1 MTMIRT
7 RWAAIGA
14 AVAVTI
20 GGGGFFVANAAD
32 TSNDALYHPVTP
44 VRVMDTRVGGTAVTG
59 TVKLKV
65 EGTIA
70 TYNANG
76 STTQVEVVPS
86 SASAVAINL
95 TVTAGQKN
103 GDYGYVT
110 AFPCTATTDA
120 VPTASS
126 LNFSNSVDIANALN
140 VSTSSTGE
148 LCLYVYGT
156 AHLIV
161 DVAGYFDD
169 SRIDAIEADYLDNDA
184 SITMSYMG
192 NMLLP
197 TALSGTD
204 CSTGTCADIPGIV
217 TFGANSALVQ
227 DAAGIFIMPLQ
238 APYQISTLALGGRYR
253 LSTFSV
259 CLPSGAFT
267 NGGYISSVLI
277 YDEDEELY
285 TSGGLTTASWTA
297 GQCKSFTL
305 SGTALP
311 TFGSQHYQLELIVA
325 DSDSPLNPN
334 GDVRIGSVSATY
346 SPCTCSLALFPIPIF
361 PLFP

>member
-1 MTMIRT
+1 MSGGNMTMIRT

-20 GGGGFFVANAAD
+20 GGGGFFVANAAE
-32 TSNDALYHPVTP
+32 TSDDALYHPVTP

-161 DVAGYFDD
+161 DVAGYFDE
-169 SRIDAIEADYLDNDA
+169 SRIAAIAADYLDNDA
-184 SITMSYMG
+184 DITMSY
-192 NMLLP
+192 
-197 TALSGTD
+197 S
-204 CSTGTCADIPGIV
+204 
-217 TFGANSALVQ
+217 ANSSLKIYPSGFIIPDPRYVYLDDVVGELVIPI
-227 DAAGIFIMPLQ
+227 DY
-238 APYQISTLALGGRYR
+238 PYQISTSGNFGRYR
-253 LSTFSV
+253 LSSFKV
-259 CLPSGAFT
+259 CLPPSAFI
-267 NGGYISSVLI
+267 NGGNISNAGI
-277 YDEDEELY
+277 YDGSGVLY
-285 TSGGLTTASWTA
+285 DSGPLTAASWTA
-297 GQCKSFTL
+297 DSCRTFTL
-305 SGTALP
+305 TGDALP
-311 TFGSQHYQLELIVA
+311 TYGSSFYNLVLLIEDTNAGTANAVKIE
-325 DSDSPLNPN
+325 SF
-334 GDVRIGSVSATY
+334 SATF
-346 SPCTCSLALFPIPIF
+346 SPIPSLVGII
-361 PLFP
+361 PPILLP

>member
-32 TSNDALYHPVTP
+32 TSDDALYHPVTP
-44 VRVMDTRVGGTAVTG
+44 VRIMDTRVGGTAVTG
-59 TVKLKV
+59 TVKLTV

-76 STTQVEVVPS
+76 STTQIEVVPS

-126 LNFSNSVDIANALN
+126 LNFSDSVDIANALN

-161 DVAGYFDD
+161 DVAGYFDE
-169 SRIDAIEADYLDNDA
+169 SRIAAIAADYLDNDA
-184 SITMSYMG
+184 DITMSYSA
-192 NMLLP
+192 NSLLGGP
-197 TALSGTD
+197 F
-204 CSTGTCADIPGIV
+204 STGSISRGLYSTR
-217 TFGANSALVQ
+217 LV
-227 DAAGIFIMPLQ
+227 DASWFFVLPIDY
-238 APYQISTLALGGRYR
+238 PYQISTSGNFGRYR
-253 LSTFSV
+253 LSSFKV
-259 CLPSGAFT
+259 CLPASPFLEGGNIEIVMIYHGSGVLFDSGA
-267 NGGYISSVLI
+267 
-277 YDEDEELY
+277 
-285 TSGGLTTASWTA
+285 LTAASWTA
-297 GQCKSFTL
+297 DSCRTFTL
-305 SGTALP
+305 PGDALP
-311 TFGSQHYQLELIVA
+311 TNGSSFYNLVLLIEDTDDPFPLVSDA
-325 DSDSPLNPN
+325 DVVIESF
-334 GDVRIGSVSATY
+334 SATF
-346 SPCTCSLALFPIPIF
+346 SPIPFIVVI
-361 PLFP
+361 PPIILP

>member
-169 SRIDAIEADYLDNDA
+169 SR
-184 SITMSYMG
+184 
-192 NMLLP
+192 
-197 TALSGTD
+197 
-204 CSTGTCADIPGIV
+204 
-217 TFGANSALVQ
+217 
-227 DAAGIFIMPLQ
+227 
-238 APYQISTLALGGRYR
+238 
-253 LSTFSV
+253 
-259 CLPSGAFT
+259 
-267 NGGYISSVLI
+267 
-277 YDEDEELY
+277 
-285 TSGGLTTASWTA
+285 
-297 GQCKSFTL
+297 
-305 SGTALP
+305 
-311 TFGSQHYQLELIVA
+311 
-325 DSDSPLNPN
+325 
-334 GDVRIGSVSATY
+334 
-346 SPCTCSLALFPIPIF
+346 
-361 PLFP
+361 

>member
-32 TSNDALYHPVTP
+32 TSDDALYHPVTP

-161 DVAGYFDD
+161 DVAGYFDE
-169 SRIDAIEADYLDNDA
+169 SRIAAIAADYLDNDA
-184 SITMSYMG
+184 DITMSYSA
-192 NMLLP
+192 NSLLNGG
-197 TALSGTD
+197 SIG
-204 CSTGTCADIPGIV
+204 SIIPGGDYVYLWDVSGFFVIPI
-217 TFGANSALVQ
+217 
-227 DAAGIFIMPLQ
+227 DY
-238 APYQISTLALGGRYR
+238 PYQISTSGNFGRYR
-253 LSTFSV
+253 LSSFKV
-259 CLPSGAFT
+259 CLPPSAFI
-267 NGGYISSVLI
+267 NGGNISNAGI
-277 YDEDEELY
+277 YDGSGVLY
-285 TSGGLTTASWTA
+285 DSGPLTAASWTA
-297 GQCKSFTL
+297 DSCRTFTL
-305 SGTALP
+305 TGDALP
-311 TFGSQHYQLELIVA
+311 TYGSSFYNLELGIQDTDGGVNA
-325 DSDSPLNPN
+325 DIKIESF
-334 GDVRIGSVSATY
+334 SATF
-346 SPCTCSLALFPIPIF
+346 SPIPFIVVIPPIIF
-361 PLFP
+361 P